1 MVMTHSNQNPR
12 KYFLLLSM
20 TMVCE
25 LAFAQLTI
33 ESCQEK
39 AKTNYPL
46 IKQYDLISK
55 SVDYTISNANK
66 AYLPQLSVTGI
77 GAYIFKGL
85 PQTSLPGVP
94 AKEPDKFQ
102 MIGIGQLN
110 QTIWDGGAT
119 RSQKEIAK
127 ASGEVESANIDVALH
142 SIKERVN
149 QLYFGILVI
158 DEQVN
163 QLTVLQGTLNR
174 NLNAVS
180 LSKDNGLAYQ
190 TDVDELKAE
199 LMKLDQRKIEFRY
212 TRKGYVEMLSYMTG
226 QQLNEETQLQKPVV
240 LDSVYSHS
248 NNRPELKL
256 YANQRKLSI
265 AQASINRVYNMPKVG
280 VLGAA
285 VLIEPGIAF
294 GTSTLS
300 SLAIGGVNLSWNTS
314 GLYKTSNNRQLD
326 KIRMDKISNQ
336 EETFLFA
343 TNLQLKQARSD
354 IEKQKAVLATDHE
367 IVSLKE
373 KIRNGYQKKYENGMS
388 SMNDVIQATNKESE
402 ARSQE
407 ALHQVQL
414 LMSLYQYQTI
424 NGN

>member
-1 MVMTHSNQNPR
+1 MTHSLNQNLR
-12 KYFLLLSM
+12 KYLIAILLMMS
-20 TMVCE
+20 VG
-25 LAFAQLTI
+25 FVSAQISI

-39 AKTNYPL
+39 AKANYPL

-55 SVDYTISNANK
+55 SVEYNISNANK
-66 AYLPQLSVTGI
+66 AYLPQISVTGI

-85 PQTSLPGVP
+85 PQTTLPGVP
-94 AKEPDKFQ
+94 PKEPDKFQ
-102 MIGIGQLN
+102 LIGIGQLN

-127 ASGEVESANIDVALH
+127 ANGEVERANIDVALH

-149 QLYFGILVI
+149 QIYFGILLI

-163 QLTVLQGTLNR
+163 QLVILQGTINR
-174 NLNAVS
+174 NLNAVT

-199 LMKLDQRKIEFRY
+199 SMKLDQRKIEFRY
-212 TRKGYVEMLSYMTG
+212 TRKGYIEMLSYLTG
-226 QQLNEETQLQKPVV
+226 QQLNEEAQLQKPVV

-248 NNRPELKL
+248 NNRPELNL

-265 AQASINRVYNMPKVG
+265 AQASINRVYNMPKIG
-280 VLGAA
+280 VLGAG
-285 VLIEPGIAF
+285 VLIEPGIGF
-294 GTSTLS
+294 GTSTLNS
-300 SLAIGGVNLSWNTS
+300 IAIGGVSVAWNTS
-314 GLYKTSNNRQLD
+314 GIYKTSNNRQLD
-326 KIRMDKISNQ
+326 KIRMDRISNQ
-336 EETFLFA
+336 EETFLFG
-343 TNLQLKQARSD
+343 TNLQLKQTQSD
-354 IEKQKAVLATDHE
+354 IEKQKAVLAKDHE
-367 IVSLKE
+367 IVELKE

-388 SMNDVIQATNKESE
+388 SMNDVIQAINKESE
-402 ARSQE
+402 AKSQE
-407 ALHQVQL
+407 AMHQVQL